1 MNDPFETDPLKTDQ
15 GELDAAI
22 IRVRLA
28 VLSAGF
34 RKLRYRL
41 SPDELVTL
49 ISQNKTDTVAKTP
62 GEVWDQIEKQ
72 QPLFTRMRIGLKRM
86 RHGDNRER

>member
-1 MNDPFETDPLKTDQ
+1 MNDPASSS
-15 GELDAAI
+15 ELNAAI
-22 IRVRLA
+22 IRMRLA

-49 ISQNKTDTVAKTP
+49 LAQNKTDNQAF
-62 GEVWDQIEKQ
+62 DHIEKQ
-72 QPLFTRMRIGLKRM
+72 QPLFTRMRIGLKRL
-86 RHGDNRER
+86 RHGDHRER

>member
-1 MNDPFETDPLKTDQ
+1 MSDPTGPS
-15 GELDAAI
+15 ELDAAI
-22 IRVRLA
+22 IRMRLA

-34 RKLRYRL
+34 RKLRYKL

-49 ISQNKTDTVAKTP
+49 IAQNKTNNQAF
-62 GEVWDQIEKQ
+62 DQIESQ
-72 QPLFTRMRIGLKRM
+72 QPLLTKMRIGWKRL

>member
-1 MNDPFETDPLKTDQ
+1 MNDPFKTDQ

-28 VLSAGF
+28 VLNAGF
-34 RKLRYRL
+34 RKLRYKL

-49 ISQNKTDTVAKTP
+49 ITQHKTDNQAF
-62 GEVWDQIEKQ
+62 DQIEKQ
-72 QPLFTRMRIGLKRM
+72 QPLLTRMRIGLKRM
-86 RHGDNRER
+86 RHGDHREKS

>member
-1 MNDPFETDPLKTDQ
+1 MSDPFKTDS
-15 GELDAAI
+15 GDLDAAL

-34 RKLRYRL
+34 RKLRYKL

-49 ISQNKTDTVAKTP
+49 ISQNKTNNQAFDA
-62 GEVWDQIEKQ
+62 IEKQ
-72 QPLFTRMRIGLKRM
+72 QPLFTRMRIGLKRL
-86 RHGDNRER
+86 RHGDHRDKS

>member
-1 MNDPFETDPLKTDQ
+1 MSDPFGTDPLKTDS

-22 IRVRLA
+22 IRMRLA

-49 ISQNKTDTVAKTP
+49 ISQNKTNNQAF
-62 GEVWDQIEKQ
+62 DQIEKQ

>member
-49 ISQNKTDTVAKTP
+49 ISQNKTDNQAF
-62 GEVWDQIEKQ
+62 DQIEKQ

>member
-1 MNDPFETDPLKTDQ
+1 MSDPFETDPLKTDA

-49 ISQNKTDTVAKTP
+49 ISQNKTNNQAF
-62 GEVWDQIEKQ
+62 DQIEKQ